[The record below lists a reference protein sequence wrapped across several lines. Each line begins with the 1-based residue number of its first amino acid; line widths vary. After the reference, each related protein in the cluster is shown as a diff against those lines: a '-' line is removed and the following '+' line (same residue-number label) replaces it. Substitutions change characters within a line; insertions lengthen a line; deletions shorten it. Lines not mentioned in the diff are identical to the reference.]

1 MGVSLWT
8 MEAHAFELFTPEQY
22 LEDEMSREVRHEYIG
37 GTVHAMGGAT
47 RRHNRLAFA
56 LARHL
61 ESRKGS
67 GPCQVYLE
75 SVKVRVRTVLGEH
88 FYYPDV
94 MVGCDPEDAHELY
107 LEHPSI
113 IVEVLSPSSR
123 EIDRGQKLLA
133 YQTIPSLR
141 HYLIV
146 SQDERKIEWLRR
158 DGNAWEVVV
167 LTEAED
173 RLEFPELGVSA
184 SLEEIYQDVVLG

>member
-1 MGVSLWT
+1 MGVSSVT
-8 MEAHAFELFTPEQY
+8 MEAPASELFTPEQY

-47 RRHNRLAFA
+47 RRHNVVAGNLFSLFRGA
-56 LARHL
+56 LR
-61 ESRKGS
+61 G

-94 MVGCDPEDAHELY
+94 MVGRDPEDAHELY

-184 SLEEIYQDVVLG
+184 SLEKIYQDVVLG

>member
-1 MGVSLWT
+1 
-8 MEAHAFELFTPEQY
+8 
-22 LEDEMSREVRHEYIG
+22 MSREVRHEYIG
-37 GTVHAMGGAT
+37 GTVHAMGGTT
-47 RRHNRLAFA
+47 RRHNVVAGNLFSLLRGA
-56 LARHL
+56 LR
-61 ESRKGS
+61 G

-94 MVGCDPEDAHELY
+94 MVGCDPEDDHELY

-158 DGNAWEVVV
+158 HGNAWEVVV

-173 RLEFPELGVSA
+173 RLEFPELGVSV
-184 SLEEIYQDVVLG
+184 SLGEIYQDVMLG